1 MRLIK
6 GTAVDTISE
15 RAAWFARARA
25 YVSWA
30 WLTLAVLT
38 IVASLAGAFDGMDRR
53 GEIFVL
59 LIGALVGLPH
69 GALDHR
75 VAQSVY
81 GARSELVEVNVGQD
95 WMWRFLLMYLSIATL
110 VGLLWWAQPVLALLA
125 FLLVSAVHF
134 GAGDVV
140 VGDVLPNEGAPLSRA
155 FSIAVAGGAIIL
167 IPWMFHPQDVATL
180 FSWITQTSPAKWA
193 AVGENAVLRVALVCI
208 GVVWLVGQLI
218 RRKEVKDRLTSGN
231 AAAPPF
237 MLEVIVLVALFA
249 TVKPLIAFSLYF
261 GLLHA
266 PRHTLVLAARLRGG
280 EPSLASD
287 RESGQE
293 FGRDIVWVLWQSLPL
308 TLIAIVLAI
317 TFYAWLVRGLPV
329 DGPLGMSSEV
339 MVRVI
344 FWGLAALTFPHMWL
358 TWQWESVMAQ
368 RRQSPQQDP
377 KA

>member
-1 MRLIK
+1 MTPIK
-6 GTAVDTISE
+6 DVAANITSE
-15 RAAWFARARA
+15 RAAWFARVRA
-25 YVSWA
+25 NVCWA
-30 WLTLAVLT
+30 WLALAMLT

-53 GEIFVL
+53 SEIYVL
-59 LIGALVGLPH
+59 LVGALVGLPH

-81 GARSELVEVNVGQD
+81 GARSESVEGIAEHS
-95 WMWRFLLMYLSIATL
+95 WMWRFLLMYSAIAGL

-134 GAGDVV
+134 GAGDV
-140 VGDVLPNEGAPLSRA
+140 GADDVLRSEEALLSRA
-155 FSIAVAGGAIIL
+155 FNIAVAGGTIIL
-167 IPWMFHPQDVATL
+167 IPWVFHPQDVATL

-193 AVGENAVLRVALVCI
+193 AVGENAVLRVGLVCI
-208 GVVWLVGQLI
+208 GLVWLVGQLVH
-218 RRKEVKDRLTSGN
+218 RRDVKGRLASGS
-231 AAAPPF
+231 AVAPPF

-280 EPSLASD
+280 EPSRA
-287 RESGQE
+287 

-308 TLIAIVLAI
+308 TLITIALAV
-317 TFYAWLVRGLPV
+317 TFYVWSVRGLQV
-329 DGPLGMSSEV
+329 DGLLVGGMSSEA
-339 MVRVI
+339 MVQVI

-358 TWQWESVMAQ
+358 TWQWEGVMAQ
-368 RRQSPQQDP
+368 RRGKGVKSL
-377 KA
+377 ARS